1 MVFRGGGSKGIF
13 KDYLYTFGF
22 YRYNDDKARYYQGVF
37 KMMRKVLTFIMA
49 GGKGERLWPLT
60 RDRVKPAV
68 PFGGIYRIIDFTLSN
83 CINSGL
89 RRIFILTQY
98 KSASLQRHI
107 RLGWNILP
115 SELGQ
120 FIELLPAQQRVGES
134 WYLGTADAIY
144 QNLYTIDEEKP
155 DEVLILSGDHVYKMN
170 YYQMI
175 EYHRRLHA
183 DVTIG
188 IVEVEK
194 ERAVSLGMVEI
205 DDTFRI
211 INFKEK
217 PSLQELV
224 SLNKEKVYVSMG
236 IYVFNTEVLKNQL
249 IKDSQD
255 KNSTH
260 DFGRDILPRMLK
272 ENFKIYGYNFIDE
285 NRKKAQYWR
294 DIGTIDA
301 YYEANMDLVEVDPLF
316 NLYDSEWPVRTYQ
329 EQFPPAKTVFSGE
342 EITGRIGLVLD
353 SLIANGCIVSG
364 GKVYKSILSYNV
376 RINSFAEVYNSI
388 LMEGVNVGRYAK
400 IKRAIIDK
408 DVDIPEGEVI
418 GYDLNLDRKRFF
430 VTESG
435 IVVVA
440 KRTHIKDD

>member
-1 MVFRGGGSKGIF
+1 
-13 KDYLYTFGF
+13 
-22 YRYNDDKARYYQGVF
+22 
-37 KMMRKVLTFIMA
+37 MMRKVLTFIMA

-89 RRIFILTQY
+89 RRIFVLTQY

-120 FIELLPAQQRVGES
+120 FIELLPAQQRTGES

-155 DEVLILSGDHVYKMN
+155 DEVLILSGDHIYKMN

-175 EYHRRLHA
+175 EYHRKLEA

-188 IVEVEK
+188 IVELEK
-194 ERAVSLGMVEI
+194 EKAVSLGIVEI
-205 DDTFRI
+205 DNGFRI
-211 INFKEK
+211 INFREK
-217 PSLQELV
+217 PTLQELA

-236 IYVFNTEVLKNQL
+236 VYVFNREILKNQL
-249 IKDSQD
+249 IEDSQD
-255 KNSTH
+255 QNSTH
-260 DFGRDILPRMLK
+260 DFGKDILPKMLRK
-272 ENFKIYGYNFIDE
+272 NFKIYGYNFIDE
-285 NRKKAQYWR
+285 NKKQAQYWR
-294 DIGTIDA
+294 DVGTIDA
-301 YYEANMDLVEVDPLF
+301 YYEANMDLVQVEPLF
-316 NLYDSEWPVRTYQ
+316 NLYDNEWPVRTYQ
-329 EQFPPAKTVFSGE
+329 EQFPPAKTVFSGD
-342 EITGRIGLVLD
+342 EIGGRIGLVLD

-364 GKVYKSILSYNV
+364 GKVCRSILSYNV
-376 RINSFAEVYNSI
+376 RINSFAQVYDSI

-408 DVDIPEGEVI
+408 DVDIPKGEVI
-418 GYDLNLDRKRFF
+418 GYDLEQDRKRFF

-440 KRTHIKDD
+440 KRTQI